1 MYTYMSLKSELCL
14 VDDAGNVHPILAQG
28 QERLLVLV
36 SGQMDHE
43 HVGPPHRASEHSRVR
58 VQTFS

>member
-1 MYTYMSLKSELCL
+1 MYTLMSLKSELCL

-36 SGQMDHE
+36 CGQVHHE
-43 HVGPPHRASEHSRVR
+43 HVGPTHRASEHSSIR